1 MRKLF
6 LLLPAVAM
14 VFIACNNQGKVAQ
27 LQKTIDSL
35 RMALTADQSS
45 AVNAIIK
52 TDSAWSASSEKK
64 SVEGWLGFYSAD
76 AIMMPPG
83 ENICTDAASR
93 EASIKNMFATPGIE
107 LNFHSTK
114 VEVARSG
121 ELGYADG
128 VYLMKS
134 KDAKGNNYRET
145 GKYCEIWKKQ
155 ADGSWKCISD
165 IWNADPQPA
174 K

>member
-6 LLLPAVAM
+6 LLLPALAIL
-14 VFIACNNQGKVAQ
+14 FIACNNKSNVTD

-35 RMALTADQSS
+35 KAELAADHSSESTAIMK
-45 AVNAIIK
+45 A
-52 TDSAWSASSEKK
+52 DSAWSASSETK
-64 SVEGWLGFYSAD
+64 SVAGWLSYYSDD

-83 ENICTDAASR
+83 EKICSDAASR
-93 EASIKNMFATPGIE
+93 EASIKNMFATPGIM
-107 LNFHSTK
+107 LTFHSTK

-121 ELGYADG
+121 DLGYADG
-128 VYLMKS
+128 VYQMKS
-134 KDAKGNNYRET
+134 KDAKGNDYNET

-165 IWNADPQPA
+165 IWDADPQPG